1 MSLNPHLAWPYTHY
15 LRAGRISVRET
26 VVNGIERAPEAFLA
40 ILRGE
45 HVGKVS
51 GRVAPDQDGTYG
63 ARRHC

>member
-1 MSLNPHLAWPYTHY
+1 MTTHTHY
-15 LRAGRISVRET
+15 VRAGRISVRET